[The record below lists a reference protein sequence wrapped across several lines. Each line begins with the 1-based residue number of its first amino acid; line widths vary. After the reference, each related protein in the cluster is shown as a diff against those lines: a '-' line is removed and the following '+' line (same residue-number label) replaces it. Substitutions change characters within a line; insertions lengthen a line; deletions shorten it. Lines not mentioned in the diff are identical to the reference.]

1 MKQRRGESGQAVIAV
16 TIIVSL
22 VLLVL
27 LTMLTQIQ
35 LGNRLVGRQLTY
47 QGQAAN
53 AAQAGL
59 VDALSWF
66 RRQAVQPVATF
77 QPVVNAAANPP
88 VNDSEDT
95 TIGIV
100 RTYQVS
106 GPGRLMGRYEVRIG
120 VPLTSTASNAGSG
133 VIDVTTQKGRTG
145 AGSVWQ
151 LESVG
156 TIWVQNDASLP
167 NSAYNQSPNVVLSQQ
182 TFRTEIQKMSV
193 KLPDGG
199 AALFSANCDNV
210 LIDTKT
216 KILGGSNIGVSCKPN
231 SPVPGLGIQ
240 NNGNIT
246 GATRTKTNS
255 VAAYDIPS
263 VFSVTQQELIGLA
276 DVNVTQVKDLPAT
289 LPAMSLIVI
298 NGDAVFGPLPPPPPA
313 AQDIRPLIG
322 SGILVVFGNL
332 TVQADPS
339 NVWNGVIYV
348 TGTLSINEPMAVSGA
363 IIAANSTNTPGAIA
377 INSGSDI
384 SEVDYD
390 PAMISQINTQMG
402 SYRFSRSK
410 YWIGK

>member
-1 MKQRRGESGQAVIAV
+1 MANGAGMRRHTGESGQAVIAV

-27 LTMLTQIQ
+27 LTMITQTQ

-66 RRQAVQPVATF
+66 RKQAIQPVPTF
-77 QPVVNAAANPP
+77 QPLVNASANPP
-88 VNDSEDT
+88 INDTEDT
-95 TIGIV
+95 SIGIV

-120 VPLTSTASNAGSG
+120 VPLTSTAPNAGSG
-133 VIDVTTQKGRTG
+133 VLDVTTQKGRTG
-145 AGSVWQ
+145 PGSVWQ

-156 TIWVQNDASLP
+156 TIWVQNDPNLP
-167 NSAYNQSPNVVLSQQ
+167 NSSYNQSPNTILSQQ
-182 TFRTEIQKMSV
+182 TFRTEIQRMSLN
-193 KLPDGG
+193 LPDGG

-210 LIDTKT
+210 KIDTKT
-216 KILGGSNIGVSCKPN
+216 KIQGGPGIGVSCR
-231 SPVPGLGIQ
+231 PGSGSGIT
-240 NNGNIT
+240 NNGVIT
-246 GATRTKTNS
+246 GATNTKTNS
-255 VAAYDIPS
+255 VAPYTIQA
-263 VFSVTQQELIGLA
+263 VFSVSQQELLGLA
-276 DVNVTQVKDLPAT
+276 DVNVTQTKDLPSP

-298 NGDAVFGPLPPPPPA
+298 NGDATFGPKTVLPP
-313 AQDIRPLIG
+313 ITPLTG

-332 TVQADPS
+332 TIQADPS

-348 TGTLSINEPMAVSGA
+348 TGNLNINEPMAVSGS
-363 IIAANSTNTPGAIA
+363 IIAANSLGSASIA
-377 INSGSDI
+377 VNSGSDI

-390 PAMISQINTQMG
+390 TAMISQINTQMG
-402 SYRFSRSK
+402 AYRFSRSK